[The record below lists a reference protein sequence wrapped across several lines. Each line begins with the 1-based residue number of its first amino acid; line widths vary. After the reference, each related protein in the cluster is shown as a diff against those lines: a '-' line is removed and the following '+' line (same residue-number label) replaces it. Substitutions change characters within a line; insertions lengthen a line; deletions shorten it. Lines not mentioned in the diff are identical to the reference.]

1 MPLLFL
7 NLTIETQSS
16 LFAAE
21 ATAQKP
27 RTRERLAGSDE
38 DRRGWGTE
46 AWTQRQKNRKPGKGL
61 RFENYLNI
69 KTLDS

>member
-7 NLTIETQSS
+7 NLIKDTRSS

-21 ATAQKP
+21 ATALKP

-38 DRRGWGTE
+38 RTRGVGYGGLE
-46 AWTQRQKNRKPGKGL
+46 SAAEKPKGME
-61 RFENYLNI
+61 RPEV
-69 KTLDS
+69 